1 MRDIAASEL
10 FVAVQ
15 ELKRLI
21 EGKRLNNFYDLSG
34 NAFRL
39 DFEENAVYVRL
50 GKTINATR
58 FKEEAGQ
65 ASQFAIAIRKYVKGA
80 RLEAIKQRGMD
91 RLVFLKF
98 SRGIEK
104 YWLIF
109 EMFAKGNAVLVDSE
123 RKILQV
129 FAKRE
134 FKDRSLTVSSKYVLP
149 KGSSFNLAKADA
161 ETLEEKIKESC
172 AESNDK
178 LIRTLSFINIGP
190 LYLDELIR
198 QAGLD
203 PNMPAKEALP
213 SMHSLLSKLIE
224 FKQVLE
230 SPKPVAYLSNNQVV
244 DYSIMPLSKYSD
256 LKPMPFN
263 SMNELLDFVYAQERV
278 EIKNEEKKEKIE
290 EIEKSIEKQKQL
302 HKEYASKAV
311 TYREIANKIF
321 QNMQQLNE
329 VIALASS
336 NKAEKAQASGGF
348 RIVKIDKQNKRIV
361 VEID

>member
-50 GKTINATR
+50 GKTINATK

-134 FKDRSLTVSSKYVLP
+134 FKDRSLIAGSKYMLP

-161 ETLEEKIKESC
+161 ETLEEKLKESC
-172 AESNDK
+172 KSDDK
-178 LIRTLSFINIGP
+178 LIRVLSFINIGP

-203 PNMPAKEALP
+203 PNVPAKEALP
-213 SMHSLLSKLIE
+213 SMPSLLSKLIG

-230 SPKPVAYLSNNQVV
+230 SPKPVAYVSKDQVV
-244 DYSIMPLSKYSD
+244 DYSIMPLSKYSE

-278 EIKNEEKKEKIE
+278 EIKNEEKKEKME

-302 HKEYASKAV
+302 QKEYTSKASA
-311 TYREIANKIF
+311 YREIANKIF

-329 VIALASS
+329 AIALASS
-336 NKAEKAQASGGF
+336 NKAEKAEGSGGF